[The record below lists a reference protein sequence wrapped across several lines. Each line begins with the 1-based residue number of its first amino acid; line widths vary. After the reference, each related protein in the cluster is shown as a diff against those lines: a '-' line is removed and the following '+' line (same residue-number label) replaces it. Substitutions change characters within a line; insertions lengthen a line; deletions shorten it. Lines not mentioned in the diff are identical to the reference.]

1 MSLPSSR
8 PLPAVTTLSS
18 ELTPRP
24 PYDFAWTLTWLRTS
38 SSAVLEQ
45 VDADDTYRRT
55 LRLAGCDVLLV
66 MRSTGT
72 VDTPHLLL
80 EVHGDD
86 IDAATLTAAAAHIR
100 RVFLLDA
107 DVAPFHAVARCD
119 PTLDVLVRR
128 FPGARPQLLAGPYEA
143 MLWAII
149 GQQVNV
155 TFARALKGRLVDLCD
170 RRLTVGDASYPML
183 PLPQDV
189 AALDPALLRAHQ
201 FSRQKIAYL
210 IAVSEAVASG
220 DLDFDALAALPQEE
234 AIAALT
240 RHKGIGR
247 WTAEYVLMRGLGAA
261 DSLPAA
267 DMGLRAILGRTHM
280 LGRNASEAEVRAYAE
295 PWAPWRGWAT
305 WYWWLALQTR
315 AEL

>member
-1 MSLPSSR
+1 MSLPSPR
-8 PLPAVTTLSS
+8 PLPAATVRSIV
-18 ELTPRP
+18 LTPRP
-24 PYDFAWTLTWLRTS
+24 PYDFAWTLAWLRTS

-45 VDADDTYRRT
+45 VDADDTYRRA
-55 LRLAGCDVLLV
+55 LRLAGRDVLLV

-72 VDTPHLLL
+72 IDAPRLLL

-86 IDAATLTAAAAHIR
+86 IDAATLAAAATHIR

-107 DVAPFHAVARCD
+107 DAAPFHAVVRRD
-119 PTLDVLVRR
+119 PTLDVLVQRL
-128 FPGARPQLLAGPYEA
+128 PGARPQVLAGPYEA
-143 MLWAII
+143 TLWAII

-155 TFARALKGRLVDLCD
+155 TFARALKGRLVDLCG
-170 RRLTVGDASYPML
+170 RRLTVGEASYPLL
-183 PLPQDV
+183 PFPEDV

-220 DLDFDALAALPQEE
+220 DLDFAALAALPQEE

-247 WTAEYVLMRGLGAA
+247 WTAEYILMRGLGDP

-267 DMGLRAILGRTHM
+267 DMGLRAILGRSHT